1 MADDN
6 GVLVV
11 ADDFDGELDEEWQEA
26 KGGKI
31 VDEGGEEV
39 GTVEELYVWPQ
50 AEAVHLI
57 LAEVDGTR
65 VLIPSDAVTGV
76 SEDGVEVEQSKNTIL
91 GAPEHDPDGVPGA
104 ESIRAAFDHFGYPDQ
119 LSLGE

>member
-6 GVLVV
+6 GVLV
-11 ADDFDGELDEEWQEA
+11 ALDDFDGELDEEWQEA
-26 KGGKI
+26 RGGKV
-31 VDEGGEEV
+31 VDEGGDEV

-57 LAEVDGTR
+57 LASVDGTR
-65 VLIPSDAVTGV
+65 VLIPADAVTSV
-76 SEDGVEVEQSKNTIL
+76 SEDGIEVEQPKGTIL
-91 GAPEHDPDGVPGA
+91 GSPEHDSDGTPDA
-104 ESIRAAFDHFGYPDQ
+104 DTIRAAFDHFGYPDQ